1 MVKLH
6 WLFRLIAVVTLV
18 SLNSAAFAQTQ
29 VRKGVLL
36 LNQVRVL
43 SAQSSTISGGTLVDL
58 RSDPNFE
65 GNFQTIVDASTG
77 ILNGYVVVKNGGY
90 FPENRGI
97 PRNRQLSWSEVV
109 YYIYNLPNGKELF
122 LYRSPLQNTSQYF
135 IRRKD

>member
-6 WLFRLIAVVTLV
+6 WLFRLIVVMTLV

-29 VRKGVLL
+29 IRKGVLL

-43 SAQSSTISGGTLVDL
+43 SAQASTLSGGTLVDL

-65 GNFQTIVDASTG
+65 GNFQTIVDASTN

-97 PRNRQLSWSEVV
+97 PRSRQLSWSEVV
-109 YYIYNLPNGKELF
+109 YSIYNLPNGKELF